1 MTYGQTLLN
10 GQVEITKKE
19 IVKEGDLVSVDLLLD
34 LSKLEIKS
42 NELYELTPSF
52 VSEGET
58 ELLPKIQ
65 IVGRKKDLFLKRN
78 EKDPYGYRIRRQ
90 NRKNQEFHYQVIVPH
105 KEWMNNSTFLM
116 DEDKCGCNSV
126 VLASA

>member
-1 MTYGQTLLN
+1 M
-10 GQVEITKKE
+10 
-19 IVKEGDLVSVDLLLD
+19 
-34 LSKLEIKS
+34 
-42 NELYELTPSF
+42 
-52 VSEGET
+52 SEGET